1 MRGAVII
8 LYFVGMNNYVHSAI
22 DECWL
27 ISFVISN
34 YQILLSH
41 NSIKAI
47 IKWHLVSLFSIW
59 ALATRYLSF
68 HAYILGFLIKTSS
81 ENATHKTQPKIIGG
95 QPIDIKY
102 RSFMVNI
109 IFYLYLPTYRYN
121 LFISRIK
128 LYLQISLHNSYGFLC
143 GASILSR
150 TWAITALHCL

>member
-8 LYFVGMNNYVHSAI
+8 LYFVGMNNYVHSTI

-34 YQILLSH
+34 YQILLLH

-47 IKWHLVSLFSIW
+47 IKWHLVSLFSIR

-68 HAYILGFLIKTSS
+68 SMHILGFLIKTSS

-95 QPIDIKY
+95 QSIDIKY
-102 RSFMVNI
+102 RPFMVNLYILFFTYIYI
-109 IFYLYLPTYRYN
+109 IPMYKYN
-121 LFISRIK
+121 LFISRIT
-128 LYLQISLHNSYGFLC
+128 IF
-143 GASILSR
+143 
-150 TWAITALHCL
+150 TALFTWFIWISMRC